1 MTTPAEVERK
11 VRQLDSDVSSIYE
24 LLDNLNT
31 NVTRMAGAQLRQ
43 GSRLDQIE
51 DRLNRIDGK
60 LAEHGTALV
69 EHGTALAEHGA
80 KLDRLIELLEQRRS

>member
-11 VRQLDSDVSSIYE
+11 VRQLDNDVSSIYE

-31 NVTRMAGAQLRQ
+31 NVTKMAGAQLRQ

-51 DRLNRIDGK
+51 DRLNRVDGK
-60 LAEHGTALV
+60 LA

-80 KLDRLIELLEQRRS
+80 KLDRLIELLEQRGS